1 MSVPDHQLDQPDAA
15 PCACGALAMD
25 GLAVC
30 AECQAEVVDLYADE
44 AIQDRLEGR
53 RK

>member
-1 MSVPDHQLDQPDAA
+1 MSLPDHLLDLEEDLL
-15 PCACGALAMD
+15 CAGCRRECDGAL
-25 GLAVC
+25 C

-53 RK
+53 RQ